1 MTLAS
6 RAAAVLIPVW
16 LLAAG
21 SGCINVSTRLADSLG
36 GAMQRQTDIATVRD
50 GAPAYLLMIDGLID
64 GDPENAQLL
73 MSGARLYGSY
83 AGSFVDDE
91 ERARRLAQR
100 ARDYAHRALCLE
112 LENACTATGARFETY
127 RQVLQDVDDGDV
139 WVLFGY
145 GAAWAGW
152 LQANSSDWKAIADI
166 PKIRATM
173 QRVVELDERHEQGAA
188 YVYLGVL
195 ATLLPPAM
203 GGEPER
209 GRRYFERAIEISGNR
224 NLMAYVLYA
233 KHYARLVF
241 DRELHDRLLGEVV
254 TREIGNDEF
263 TLSNTLAKRQA
274 QLLLASGENYF

>member
-6 RAAAVLIPVW
+6 RAAAVLILVW

-21 SGCINVSTRLADSLG
+21 SGCINVSTRLADGLG

-64 GDPENAQLL
+64 GDPENARLL
-73 MSGARLYGSY
+73 MSGARLYDSY

-100 ARDYAHRALCLE
+100 ARDYAHRALCIE
-112 LENACTATGARFETY
+112 LENVCTATGARFEPY
-127 RQVLQDVDDGDV
+127 RQVLQDADDGDV

-166 PKIRATM
+166 PKVRATM

-203 GGEPER
+203 GGEAER
-209 GRRYFERAIEISGNR
+209 GRGYFERAIEISGNR

-241 DRELHDRLLGEVV
+241 DRELHDRLLGEVI
-254 TREIGNDEF
+254 TREIGSDEF

-274 QLLLASGENYF
+274 QLLLASGKNYF